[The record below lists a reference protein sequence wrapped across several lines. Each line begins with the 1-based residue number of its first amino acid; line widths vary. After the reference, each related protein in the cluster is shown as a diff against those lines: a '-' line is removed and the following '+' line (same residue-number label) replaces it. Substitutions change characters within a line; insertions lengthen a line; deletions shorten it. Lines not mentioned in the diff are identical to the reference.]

1 MHFLSKTVTIIII
14 LCSLILVYMFIEP
27 YWIETKEIVIES
39 DQIPPQFD
47 GKRIVFLVD
56 IHAGPSF
63 DQGRVDNLVKQVNE
77 LHPDIILL
85 GGDYVDR
92 ESQYVK
98 PVFESLQKLEAPLG
112 VYAVLGNNDPQLL
125 TWDTLKNSTITDLTN
140 QGRWIEYNQA
150 KIRICGVGDYNN
162 DIQDQET
169 AVGDAQREDFVILL
183 SHNPDY
189 YPQVDTTLVDLVLSG
204 HTHGGQ
210 VTFFGLWAPIA
221 RSEYGQRYLSGMY
234 KEDNSTLI
242 VSNGIGT
249 VIAPMRF
256 FARPQII
263 VIDLKSK
270 N

>member
-1 MHFLSKTVTIIII
+1 MRFLLKISSILII
-14 LCSLILVYMFIEP
+14 LGSLILVYMFIEP
-27 YWIETKEIVIES
+27 YLIETKEIVVES

-63 DQGRVDNLVKQVNE
+63 DQNRVDNLVKQVND

-92 ESQYVK
+92 DAEYVK

-112 VYAVLGNNDPQLL
+112 VYAVLGNNDPQIL
-125 TWDTLKNSTITDLTN
+125 TWDTLENSNITDLTN
-140 QGRWIEYNQA
+140 QGKWIEYDEGR
-150 KIRICGVGDYNN
+150 IRICGVGDYNN
-162 DIQDQET
+162 DVQDQET
-169 AVGDAQREDFVILL
+169 AIGDAQADDYVVLL

-189 YPQVDTTLVDLVLSG
+189 YPHVDNSLVDLVLSG

-210 VTFFGLWAPIA
+210 VTFFGLWAPIV
-221 RSEYGQRYLSGMY
+221 RSEYGQKYLTGVH
-234 KEDNSTLI
+234 KENNTTLI

-263 VIDLKSK
+263 VVDLKSK
-270 N
+270 